1 MITEDISALKIHKLT
16 QAQYDAAAAAGNI
29 DENAIYLTD
38 DDSSGIPE
46 YTSSDN
52 GKFLRVVD
60 GVASW
65 ATVESAEGV
74 SF

>member
-1 MITEDISALKIHKLT
+1 MITKNINNLQIHKLT
-16 QAQYDAAAAAGNI
+16 QEQYDKALTAGTL
-29 DENAIYLTD
+29 DENAIYLTPD
-38 DDSSGIPE
+38 DDSGVPTCTP
-46 YTSSDN
+46 YDN

-60 GVASW
+60 GVAAW

>member
-1 MITEDISALKIHKLT
+1 MITENINNLQIHKLT
-16 QAQYDAAAAAGNI
+16 QEQYDKALTAGTL
-29 DENAIYLTD
+29 DENAIYLTPD
-38 DDSSGIPE
+38 DDGSVPTC
-46 YTSSDN
+46 TSSDN

-60 GVASW
+60 GVAAW